1 MITSFHNSPD
11 SNPRPISTTISSL
24 VCMSIL
30 PTLKS
35 DSECYTEATPSL
47 YGSDEDSDVGQD
59 IGIEQVEEQDAG
71 VKQVQEQD
79 SRVVQEQVQGRVVE
93 EEVQNP
99 TVQRMIPPILFRRGG
114 LRSQIILCE
123 EIL

>member
-11 SNPRPISTTISSL
+11 LNPRPTSTTISSL

-35 DSECYTEATPSL
+35 DPECYTEATPSL
-47 YGSDEDSDVGQD
+47 YGSDEDSDVEQD

-71 VKQVQEQD
+71 DKQVQE
-79 SRVVQEQVQGRVVE
+79 RVVQAQVQERVVE
-93 EEVQNP
+93 EEVQNL
-99 TVQRMIPPILFRRGG
+99 TVEP
-114 LRSQIILCE
+114 
-123 EIL
+123 

>member
-1 MITSFHNSPD
+1 M
-11 SNPRPISTTISSL
+11 
-24 VCMSIL
+24 
-30 PTLKS
+30 
-35 DSECYTEATPSL
+35 
-47 YGSDEDSDVGQD
+47 QD

-79 SRVVQEQVQGRVVE
+79 SIYSRVIQGQDMQVVQEQVQGRVVE

-99 TVQRMIPPILFRRGG
+99 TVERIIPLIRFRRGG
-114 LRSQIILCE
+114 LRSQIILGE

>member
-1 MITSFHNSPD
+1 
-11 SNPRPISTTISSL
+11 
-24 VCMSIL
+24 MSIL

-35 DSECYTEATPSL
+35 DSECYTKATPGL
-47 YGSDEDSDVGQD
+47 YGSDEDSDVEQD

-71 VKQVQEQD
+71 VEQVQEQD

-93 EEVQNP
+93 KEVQNL
-99 TVQRMIPPILFRRGG
+99 TVEHMIPPIRFRRRG
-114 LRSQIILCE
+114 LRSQIILGE

>member
-11 SNPRPISTTISSL
+11 PNPRPISTTISSL
-24 VCMSIL
+24 VCIPIL

-47 YGSDEDSDVGQD
+47 YGSDEESDVEQD

-71 VKQVQEQD
+71 IKQVQEQS
-79 SRVVQEQVQGRVVE
+79 SRVAQGQDMQVVQEQVQGRVVE
-93 EEVQNP
+93 EEVQNL
-99 TVQRMIPPILFRRGG
+99 TVERMIPPI
-114 LRSQIILCE
+114 
-123 EIL
+123 